1 MTGQEISRQGDPAG
15 ARKVFSE
22 LAAAAPNA
30 PNLPDI
36 QLAIGRTF
44 QQEENW
50 PEIIRLCDTWLG
62 TFTNHPAQAQA
73 EYYRACATSKA
84 GDETNALRFYTN
96 FVARFPTNDLTPTAQ
111 WWVGDYYFS
120 RGSREDLFLAEQTFQ
135 ILYLGSNHLD
145 SDLVYQAGM
154 MAGIAAR
161 KRQGWDKAK
170 EYFSDLAANSN
181 CPTDLRLQARFAYAD
196 LLAEGQTLTTQLQDL
211 ERAIQIF
218 GSICDL
224 TNSLAASAWGRK
236 ADCLLQYAKLAKKSL
251 EPALI
256 AYQQVT
262 NFPDADPAIRASAK
276 IGAARVI
283 EIEAEAMTGQ
293 EQAEQLNLALNL
305 YLDVLYDE
313 RQLRDGGKPNLLFWT
328 QKAGLEAERL
338 AESMQDWRHA
348 IKIYERLKTLLPVL
362 SPSLDKKIL
371 NAREKFVS
379 EEKPPP

>member
-1 MTGQEISRQGDPAG
+1 
-15 ARKVFSE
+15 
-22 LAAAAPNA
+22 
-30 PNLPDI
+30 
-36 QLAIGRTF
+36 
-44 QQEENW
+44 
-50 PEIIRLCDTWLG
+50 
-62 TFTNHPAQAQA
+62 
-73 EYYRACATSKA
+73 
-84 GDETNALRFYTN
+84 
-96 FVARFPTNDLTPTAQ
+96 
-111 WWVGDYYFS
+111 
-120 RGSREDLFLAEQTFQ
+120 
-135 ILYLGSNHLD
+135 
-145 SDLVYQAGM
+145 
-154 MAGIAAR
+154 
-161 KRQGWDKAK
+161 
-170 EYFSDLAANSN
+170 
-181 CPTDLRLQARFAYAD
+181 
-196 LLAEGQTLTTQLQDL
+196 
-211 ERAIQIF
+211 
-218 GSICDL
+218 
-224 TNSLAASAWGRK
+224 LAASAWGRK